1 MATSLLICTGMGG
14 FVIVLIVL
22 VVVLRYL
29 NYRENLAL
37 AEKGIL
43 PAERVRKNDGK
54 DSLRWGILVS
64 AVGLALTLG
73 LLPVSLSAGRMI
85 LSPLILL
92 GLLPLFFGLG
102 LILIYVISK
111 PAERKVTIVEP
122 AKEIVEVKDIDLN
135 DIREEEADSSN
146 VQ

>member
-1 MATSLLICTGMGG
+1 MATSLLICAGMGG
-14 FVIVLIVL
+14 FVLVLIVL

-73 LLPVSLSAGRMI
+73 LLPVSLSAGRMV

-102 LILIYVISK
+102 LILIYVIGK
-111 PAERKVTIVEP
+111 PAESKVTIVQP

-135 DIREEEADSSN
+135 DIREEEADSSS